1 MLVSELH
8 VGQRASVTK
17 VFLES
22 DVAQFAELSLDKNPI
37 HLDQDFAA
45 STVFG
50 RRIVHGMLVASLFSG
65 ILGQKMPGEG
75 TIYLGGTIQFVGPV
89 FIDEPVTAFVEITK
103 IREDKP
109 IVTLKTWCENPNG
122 EIVVDGEAVVK
133 VLAA

>member
-1 MLVSELH
+1 MLVSELQ
-8 VGQRASVTK
+8 VGQRASVK
-17 VFLES
+17 KAFS
-22 DVAQFAELSLDKNPI
+22 GADVAQFADLSLDKNPI
-37 HLDQDFAA
+37 HLDEDFAA
-45 STVFG
+45 NTVFG

-109 IVTLKTWCENPNG
+109 IVTLKTWCENSNG
-122 EIVVDGEAVVK
+122 ETVVDGEAVVK
-133 VLAA
+133 VPAA